1 MFKDQVAKMNG
12 KKNCDVQRFR
22 STEYGFQTVAC
33 KSKNA
38 KVVAQI
44 KSEKEIELKI
54 VSVNQQHLLL

>member
-1 MFKDQVAKMNG
+1 MFKDWVAKMNG

-38 KVVAQI
+38 KVVA
-44 KSEKEIELKI
+44 
-54 VSVNQQHLLL
+54 